1 KPRRRRKAEPAVE
14 AAEPALVVTAVETG
28 AEPPVID
35 GPAAAAVAEAA
46 ETPAAPLEPP
56 FREEAAAEATPE
68 ATEAET
74 GTEAEPQPAGDDEP
88 AVTVIEAEGAPA
100 RPRRG

>member
-1 KPRRRRKAEPAVE
+1 MRHPQIAARVFHTPLLAAPAK
-14 AAEPALVVTAVETG
+14 
-28 AEPPVID
+28 
-35 GPAAAAVAEAA
+35 AAAFIMGLGPRIVGTEI
-46 ETPAAPLEPP
+46 EVQG
-56 FREEAAAEATPE
+56 AEATPE

-100 RPRRG
+100 RPRRGWWASRGRS